1 MLIHLLKIEHV
12 DHALSHLVFVIDSSS
27 SAVNPAQLSCPP
39 DLLATYF
46 YASQRFFMVKYTAT
60 HGQSVLFLVSELA
73 SVGSSVLIK
82 SVGVARSYPAFF
94 HGLLIILMTT
104 MFGVLQYKSV

>member
-12 DHALSHLVFVIDSSS
+12 DHALSRLVFVTDSSS
-27 SAVNPAQLSCPP
+27 STVNSCSTVMF
-39 DLLATYF
+39 LL
-46 YASQRFFMVKYTAT
+46 AT

-73 SVGSSVLIK
+73 SVGSAVLIK

-94 HGLLIILMTT
+94 MCSWHHP
-104 MFGVLQYKSV
+104 